1 MNCEYHM
8 TKATS
13 ILQCLVCVVSGRDTE
28 QSNGIMEANRLI
40 SAGEVIAL
48 NLIFSRITFR
58 PWPAHSRSLCY
69 NQDPAVYIR
78 TCHGAGSK
86 MKFSSQML

>member
-8 TKATS
+8 TKATF
-13 ILQCLVCVVSGRDTE
+13 IVHCVVCGVSGRDTE
-28 QSNGIMEANRLI
+28 QSDGIMEANRLI

-69 NQDPAVYIR
+69 I
-78 TCHGAGSK
+78 TSK
-86 MKFSSQML
+86 LSSIDRSGPVMVLEAR